1 MVQAKGPSRQD
12 EATPFILVTAMVL
25 GLGLNWGTHGALGF
39 LHPLVDIGIFLVITA
54 VMLGVRTPDLRGA
67 FKKRKAT
74 ALALTTNFVVI
85 PGVAW
90 LLGWAFLR
98 HSPDLWIGIILYALT
113 PCVGW
118 YLIFIDAAHGNVAW
132 GATLLPWNLGLQ
144 IVLMPVYLWL
154 LVGHVLYLNPW
165 TLLQSVGI
173 FFVAP
178 FVVGWGVQW
187 WILHHH
193 GEAAF
198 AGPVKA
204 VLGPFKLWALVV
216 VIVALFASQPPLKIH
231 DLVALLTMVGTI
243 FVFFVVMFLLALLNG
258 AWAHLSYEDNV
269 TLTFTTTARNSEVV
283 IGVAMA
289 AFPGH
294 PLVYM
299 AILVGPLVE
308 LTILLLMAQGLVR
321 LRPLLWAREIPPGGP
336 TSHGF

>member
-1 MVQAKGPSRQD
+1 MARGIGPSRQD
-12 EATPFILVTAMVL
+12 QATPLVLVAAMILGMS
-25 GLGLNWGTHGALGF
+25 LNGMTHSSLVF
-39 LHPLVDIGIFLVITA
+39 LHPLVDLGIFLVITA
-54 VMLGVRTPDLRGA
+54 IMLGVRTPDLRGA
-67 FKKRKAT
+67 LKKRKAT
-74 ALALTTNFVVI
+74 ALALTTNFVII
-85 PGVAW
+85 PGIAW

-98 HSPDLWIGIILYALT
+98 HSPDLWIGLVLYALT

-118 YLIFIDAAHGNVAW
+118 YLIFIDAAQGDVAW

-144 IVLMPVYLWL
+144 IVLMPLYLWL

-165 TLLQSVGI
+165 TLLQSVGL

-178 FVVGWGVQW
+178 FGVGWGLQRG
-187 WILHHH
+187 ILRRW
-193 GEAAF
+193 GETTFQGPIKAA
-198 AGPVKA
+198 
-204 VLGPFKLWALVV
+204 LGPFKLWALVV
-216 VIVALFASQPPLKIH
+216 VIIALFASQPPVKIH
-231 DLVALLTMVGTI
+231 DLLTLLTMVGTI
-243 FVFFVVMFLLALLNG
+243 FVFFVVMFLLALVNG

-308 LTILLLMAQGLVR
+308 LPVLLLMAQGLVR
-321 LRPLLWAREIPPGGP
+321 LRPVLWPRPLPGIP
-336 TSHGF
+336 TSNGR

>member
-1 MVQAKGPSRQD
+1 MKQTKTPSRQD
-12 EATPFILVTAMVL
+12 QATPLVLVAAMLL
-25 GLGLNWGTHGALGF
+25 GLDLNWLTHGTLEF

-54 VMLGVRTPDLRGA
+54 VMMGVRIPDLRGA
-67 FKKRKAT
+67 LKKRKAT

-98 HSPDLWIGIILYALT
+98 HSPDLWIGLVLYTLT

-118 YLIFIDAAHGNVAW
+118 YLIFIDAAEGDVAW

-154 LVGHVLYLNPW
+154 LIGHVLYLNPW
-165 TLLQSVGI
+165 TVFQSVGL

-178 FVVGWGVQW
+178 FVVGWGMQW
-187 WILHHH
+187 GILHYR
-193 GEAAF
+193 GSATF
-198 AGPVKA
+198 NGPVKA

-216 VIVALFASQPPLKIH
+216 VIVALFASQPPLKTH
-231 DLVALLTMVGTI
+231 DLVALLTMVGAI
-243 FVFFVVMFLLALLNG
+243 FAFFAVMFLLALFNG

-308 LTILLLMAQGLVR
+308 LPVLLLVAQGLVR
-321 LRPLLWAREIPPGGP
+321 LRPLLWARPLDPRIPI
-336 TSHGF
+336 SKER